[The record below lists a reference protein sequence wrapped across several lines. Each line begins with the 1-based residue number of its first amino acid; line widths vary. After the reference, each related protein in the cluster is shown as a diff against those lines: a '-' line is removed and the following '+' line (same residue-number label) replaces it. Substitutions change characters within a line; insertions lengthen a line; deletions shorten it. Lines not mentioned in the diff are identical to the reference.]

1 MNLHL
6 QLPTGKLKD
15 LKTKRSEVDKRQC
28 CKRDSLYLYD
38 PGETDRVQYN
48 YF

>member
-15 LKTKRSEVDKRQC
+15 LKTKRSEVDKC